1 MSFIKNHQIIVISIA
16 VIILILLVFSAFII
30 KKWRNLSKSSNK
42 KSLSDII
49 KQAKALIKSHKI
61 KDKLS
66 ELYIFYGDY
75 SAARDYIIK
84 LKPESKV
91 IDNDELPLIA
101 IDSNNTSVIFAND
114 NTQSLK
120 KLKKKLHLHFYKLNF
135 CFDIANPHFYEDNKV
150 RETYKDLAKLRLKT
164 LIVSFYSNSNA
175 ENIESFN
182 KSIGK
187 KSIFK
192 LTKR

>member
-1 MSFIKNHQIIVISIA
+1 MNFIKNNQIIVISI
-16 VIILILLVFSAFII
+16 VIITLILLVFGAFII
-30 KKWRNLSKSSNK
+30 NKWHNLSKSSNK

-49 KQAKALIKSHKI
+49 KQAKTLIKSHKI
-61 KDKLS
+61 KNKLS

-120 KLKKKLHLHFYKLNF
+120 KLKKN
-135 CFDIANPHFYEDNKV
+135 
-150 RETYKDLAKLRLKT
+150 
-164 LIVSFYSNSNA
+164 
-175 ENIESFN
+175 
-182 KSIGK
+182 
-187 KSIFK
+187 SIFIF
-192 LTKR
+192 TN